1 MKEINLIEPVYTEH
15 LFRQVLLVLPL
26 PVYTEHLFYLWQTVG
41 VLSSVKSVTTCIFG
55 LP

>member
-26 PVYTEHLFYLWQTVG
+26 PVYTEHLFRQ
-41 VLSSVKSVTTCIFG
+41 VLPVYTEHLKYCWKWR
-55 LP
+55 